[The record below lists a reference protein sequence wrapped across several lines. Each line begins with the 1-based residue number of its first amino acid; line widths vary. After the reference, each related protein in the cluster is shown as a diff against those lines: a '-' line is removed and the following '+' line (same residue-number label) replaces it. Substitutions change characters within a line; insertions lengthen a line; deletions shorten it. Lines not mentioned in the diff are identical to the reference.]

1 MLIDRGEVSV
11 KDKDSIK
18 YKKDVLYELYFANET
33 DRNIANSIIDSLERK
48 AAEDIKVGKVVV
60 LPCIGK
66 ANINFLK
73 RDFKAKLDKIKCIK
87 NNIPEEQYK
96 EYTKEL
102 FFDMKDKYEKRYV
115 ELSTVK
121 RLKVINKKKYAKLVK
136 KYNTTYAN
144 MYIFAL
150 SLLRPYEY
158 DEEFEEQ
165 YNKISNENE

>member
-1 MLIDRGEVSV
+1 MLIDRGEISV
-11 KDKDSIK
+11 KDKDLIK

-48 AAEDIKVGKVVV
+48 AAEDIKAGKVVV

-73 RDFKAKLDKIKCIK
+73 RDFKAKLDKIKSK
-87 NNIPEEQYK
+87 QYK

-102 FFDMKDKYEKRYV
+102 FFNMKDKYEKRYI

-121 RLKVINKKKYAKLVK
+121 RLKVINKKKYTKLVK

-165 YNKISNENE
+165 YNQITNEHE

>member
-48 AAEDIKVGKVVV
+48 AAEDIKDGKVVV

-73 RDFKAKLDKIKCIK
+73 RDFKAKLDKIKSIK

-96 EYTKEL
+96 EYTKE
-102 FFDMKDKYEKRYV
+102 FSF
-115 ELSTVK
+115 
-121 RLKVINKKKYAKLVK
+121 N
-136 KYNTTYAN
+136 
-144 MYIFAL
+144 
-150 SLLRPYEY
+150 
-158 DEEFEEQ
+158 EF
-165 YNKISNENE
+165 

>member
-1 MLIDRGEVSV
+1 
-11 KDKDSIK
+11 
-18 YKKDVLYELYFANET
+18 
-33 DRNIANSIIDSLERK
+33 
-48 AAEDIKVGKVVV
+48 
-60 LPCIGK
+60 
-66 ANINFLK
+66 
-73 RDFKAKLDKIKCIK
+73 
-87 NNIPEEQYK
+87 
-96 EYTKEL
+96 
-102 FFDMKDKYEKRYV
+102 MKDKYEKRYI

-136 KYNTTYAN
+136 KYNATYAN

>member
-48 AAEDIKVGKVVV
+48 AAEDIKAGKVVV

-73 RDFKAKLDKIKCIK
+73 RDFKAKLDNIKSIK
-87 NNIPEEQYK
+87 NNISEEQYK

-102 FFDMKDKYEKRYV
+102 FFDMKDKYEKRYI

-136 KYNTTYAN
+136 K
-144 MYIFAL
+144 
-150 SLLRPYEY
+150 
-158 DEEFEEQ
+158 
-165 YNKISNENE
+165 